1 MVEVI
6 GYEVEIEIL
15 LYDFPS
21 VNRFY
26 NFQEELGRLLE
37 MRKMSNSY
45 I

>member
-21 VNRFY
+21 VNRLY
-26 NFQEELGRLLE
+26 NFQAELGRLLE